1 MKLIEKPV
9 SVFLDDLASEAPAPG
24 GGSASALTAAAGAA
38 LVSMVGELTVG
49 KKKFLAL
56 GEAERSAFCAAV
68 MPFVVIRTELAGLVD
83 ADAASFD
90 GVMAAYRL
98 PKNNEAEIAIRK
110 AAIIQAT
117 RIAIA
122 VPMKTAAVAAQALGR
137 FDAIL
142 LRANRSCLSD
152 LGCAAALMAAGV
164 EGAVMNVGINLSG
177 LEDPAERE
185 LYRSEAETYLIAAQ
199 AVSARIVQAV
209 RASF

>member
-9 SVFLDDLASEAPAPG
+9 SAFLEDLASEAPAPG

-38 LVSMVGELTVG
+38 LVSMVGKLTVG

-56 GEAERSAFCAAV
+56 GESDRTAFLDAV
-68 MPFVVIRTELAGLVD
+68 APFDAIRCELAALVD

-98 PKNNEAEIAIRK
+98 PKNSDTEIAIRK
-110 AAIIQAT
+110 ASIVAAT

-122 VPMKTAAVAAQALGR
+122 VPLQTAQTTSRTMALLDR
-137 FDAIL
+137 VL
-142 LRANRSCLSD
+142 LWANRSCLSD
-152 LGCAAALMAAGV
+152 LGCAATLMAAGV
-164 EGAVMNVGINLSG
+164 EGAVMNVGINLSS

-185 LYRSEAETYLIAAQ
+185 TFASEAAACLTDAQ
-199 AVSARIVQAV
+199 AVSTRIVQAV
-209 RASF
+209 RATF